1 MRLEFDTA
9 AGGFDLALTA
19 TGDFDAGI
27 GNGGALEAA
36 VWVSIFTD
44 ALAEPGDMTPDLGP
58 DRRGWWADAGRAA
71 AESMGSLVWIHLREK
86 RTETARLAIETAAW
100 TSVQWFVDDGIA
112 SAVDVTAAFIDAPR
126 DALRLTVV
134 LTEPNGVRRDW
145 SVDLL
150 WSGVARR

>member
-1 MRLEFDTA
+1 MRLNFDTA

-19 TGDFDAGI
+19 TGDFDAGV
-27 GNGGALEAA
+27 GNGGALESA

-44 ALAEPGDMTPDLGP
+44 ALAEPGDLTVDLGT
-58 DRRGWWADAGRAA
+58 DRRGWWADAGRSA
-71 AESMGSLVWIHLREK
+71 AESMGSLLWLHLREK
-86 RTETARLAIETAAW
+86 RSETARLAIETAAW
-100 TSVQWFVDDGIA
+100 TAVQWLVDDGVA
-112 SAVDVTAAFIDAPR
+112 SAVEVEAVFLDSPR
-126 DALRLTVV
+126 DALRLTVF